1 MSDDDS
7 TTQQIVIGGNVF
19 KAVKSI
25 NLTKE
30 VVVCKRRVES
40 QGEMAD
46 HAIPNPAVFEF
57 EIELINSE
65 NDYDLL
71 DALHT
76 NKIPFDLVTHRGQ
89 FSNMILSKLSDRKS
103 GSQSNTTSATIT
115 VQQVLVGTVS
125 TRVIT
130 SMNTDALPVDITPSA
145 EEAFPGSSTLKNTTT
160 VSMPDTV
167 VPVRTEDVSIVKHCD
182 GLTAKI
188 DALRS
193 TNRMVPT
200 V

>member
-1 MSDDDS
+1 MTDDDS

-30 VVVCKRRVES
+30 VAVCKRRVES
-40 QGEMAD
+40 QEEMAD
-46 HAIPNPAVFEF
+46 HAIQNPAVFEF

-71 DALHT
+71 DVLHT
-76 NKIPFDLVTHRGQ
+76 NKTPFDLVTHRGQ

-125 TRVIT
+125 TRAIT
-130 SMNTDALPVDITPSA
+130 TMNTDALPVDITPRA
-145 EEAFPGSSTLKNTTT
+145 EENFPGSSTLKNTTP
-160 VSMPDTV
+160 VSMPDTI
-167 VPVRTEDVSIVKHCD
+167 VPVRTEEVTIVKHCD
-182 GLTAKI
+182 GLTARI